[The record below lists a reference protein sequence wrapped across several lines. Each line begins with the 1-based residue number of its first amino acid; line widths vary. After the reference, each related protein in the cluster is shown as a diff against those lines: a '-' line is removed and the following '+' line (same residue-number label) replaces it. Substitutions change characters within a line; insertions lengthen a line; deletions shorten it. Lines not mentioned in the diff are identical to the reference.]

1 MREQAIDPPE
11 YENFEEKY
19 EKEIKE
25 FVDDFKSEIERIL
38 KRINSEDF
46 DKIISNVEDLSN
58 DALAFVEELERFKEN
73 KSGE

>member
-1 MREQAIDPPE
+1 MERSIDPPE

-25 FVDDFKSEIERIL
+25 FVDDFKSEIERML

-46 DKIISNVEDLSN
+46 DKIISNVEDVSN
-58 DALAFVEELERFKEN
+58 DALAFIEELERFKEN